1 MIMMTREEKMNELG
15 LAGEKVVTNMLNRL
29 NPGLVIEHSINKFDS
44 EKDMLV
50 DGKKVEVKTESPY
63 VFKNCF
69 SFRPNQLR
77 KCRSVSVLYIV
88 SVPHIKF
95 KHFSDGWV
103 YRLVPEEY
111 KTIDYV
117 TKFGVRMIGIP
128 IKQDAVI
135 PVYKMSEEE
144 IAECMKYS
152 TTEYK

>member
-1 MIMMTREEKMNELG
+1 MMTREEKMNELG

-29 NPGLVIEHSINKFDS
+29 QPGLVIEHSINKYDN

-63 VFKNCF
+63 VLKNCF

-77 KCRSVSVLYIV
+77 KCRSVDVLYVV
-88 SVPHIKF
+88 SVPHIKY

-103 YRLVPEEY
+103 YRLIPDQFKTFEY
-111 KTIDYV
+111 M

-128 IKQDAVI
+128 IEQEAVI
-135 PVYKMSEEE
+135 PVYKMSQEE
-144 IAECMKYS
+144 IDNLMKYS
-152 TTEYK
+152 NTEYA